1 MTGALSV
8 HYAQAL
14 AETVFQPNSG
24 LKPELA
30 VEQLREAEALIAGSR
45 DLQLALLT
53 PAINKARKVA
63 ILKKISDDLGLN
75 RLVRNFL
82 SVLVSHRRITQ
93 LKAIRQSFEEVVD
106 ERLGWIRADI
116 TSAHALNA
124 DERQQI
130 EAALGGSLGK
140 FIRAHYQVDPSLL
153 AGVRAQVA
161 SKEYDATLK
170 GKLDSL
176 RQRLHTTF

>member
-8 HYAQAL
+8 HYAEAL
-14 AETVFQPNSG
+14 AQTVFQPNSG
-24 LKPELA
+24 LKPEQA
-30 VEQLREAEALIAGSR
+30 IEQLREAEALITGSKN
-45 DLQLALLT
+45 LQLALLT
-53 PAINKARKVA
+53 PAINKARKIA
-63 ILKKISDDLGLN
+63 ILKKISDDIGLD
-75 RLVRNFL
+75 RLIRNFL
-82 SVLVSHRRITQ
+82 SVLVSHRRITE

-116 TSAHALNA
+116 TSAHDLNPE
-124 DERQQI
+124 ERQQI
-130 EAALGGSLGK
+130 EQALGAKLGK
-140 FIRAHYQVDPSLL
+140 FIRAQYQVDPALL

-176 RQRLHTTF
+176 RQRLYTTF